1 MDWFDKVPKTEI
13 HLHLEGAIPHA
24 VLWELVQKYGG
35 DPSVPSLEDLRAK
48 FEYRDFPHFLETWT
62 WMNGYL
68 REYAD
73 FAWIAEGVARDLAKQ
88 NIRYAEAHFSP
99 SDFTQH
105 GLETQQIAKAIRA
118 GLDEV
123 EGVEVA
129 LIADLVRNYGPEQAQ
144 RTLNEVNEVK
154 EAGVI
159 GIGLGGAE
167 HQFPAKLFVDAF
179 EAARELG
186 FRTTAHAGE
195 GAGAE
200 SVRSAIDDLQVERI
214 GHGVRAIEDECLLA
228 ELAARRIPLEV
239 CPISNVRTGV
249 VASLSLHPVRQLHD
263 RGCLVT
269 VNTDDPKMFGNSLAE
284 EYRLLERDCGFS
296 REEIRGLIRN
306 GVQATWMNDAGKR
319 CMLES
324 LENDAFWTGHADN
337 TPSGGNA

>member
-1 MDWFDKVPKTEI
+1 M
-13 HLHLEGAIPHA
+13 
-24 VLWELVQKYGG
+24 
-35 DPSVPSLEDLRAK
+35 
-48 FEYRDFPHFLETWT
+48 
-62 WMNGYL
+62 
-68 REYAD
+68 
-73 FAWIAEGVARDLAKQ
+73 
-88 NIRYAEAHFSP
+88 
-99 SDFTQH
+99 
-105 GLETQQIAKAIRA
+105 
-118 GLDEV
+118 
-123 EGVEVA
+123 
-129 LIADLVRNYGPEQAQ
+129 
-144 RTLNEVNEVK
+144 
-154 EAGVI
+154 
-159 GIGLGGAE
+159 
-167 HQFPAKLFVDAF
+167 
-179 EAARELG
+179 
-186 FRTTAHAGE
+186 
-195 GAGAE
+195 
-200 SVRSAIDDLQVERI
+200 RSAIDDLQVERI